1 MNFFPTL
8 VKVCMKK
15 KKKRGSIL
23 ALANQKGGV
32 GKSVSSTNLACAFAS
47 QGYKV
52 LLVDADY
59 QGNASSQIGIKDQ
72 AEDLEKTITSGLLAE
87 NEADTIWLKTKFENV
102 YAIAADQEFCEFN
115 IANLGQPGSHG
126 LLKDWLELARE
137 KFDIVVIDT
146 HPSLDLTFQ
155 NVMVASDYYI
165 LPLFAEAESL
175 EGLHVMF
182 KHVKK
187 IKDKLNPT
195 LHILGCFV
203 TKFDKSIKT
212 HKRFVETIELF
223 GKQIGMPLLGIIPFS
238 KAFASA
244 SETKVPVVVS
254 SPKLPVGA
262 AYLKLAKILIPE
274 LRPARRGRSPSTPE
288 VQKSDVKAYMK
299 KVNES
304 EYTPLV
310 TEEGPCI

>member
-1 MNFFPTL
+1 
-8 VKVCMKK
+8 MKK

-32 GKSVSSTNLACAFAS
+32 GKSVSSTNLVCSFAS
-47 QGYKV
+47 LGYKV

-72 AEDLEKTITSGLLAE
+72 AEDLEKTITSGLMTDQD
-87 NEADTIWLKTKFENV
+87 ADTIWLKTKFDNV
-102 YAIAADQEFCEFN
+102 YAIAADQDFCEFN

-126 LLKDWLELARE
+126 LLKDWLDLARE
-137 KFDIVVIDT
+137 HFDIVVVDT

-155 NVMVASDYYI
+155 NVMVATDYYI

-212 HKRFVETIELF
+212 HKRFIETIEVL
-223 GKQIGMPLLGIIPFS
+223 GSKIGMPLLGIIPFS

-244 SETKVPVVVS
+244 SETKTPVVVS
-254 SPKLPVGA
+254 SPKLPVGE
-262 AYLKLAKILIPE
+262 AYLKLAKTLIPE
-274 LRPARRGRSPSTPE
+274 LRPSRRGRSPNTPE
-288 VQKSDVKAYMK
+288 IEKREIKSYMK
-299 KVNES
+299 RVNEA
-304 EYTPLV
+304 EFTPLV
-310 TEEGPCI
+310 TEEGPSI